1 MEFLPIM
8 TRKQLSEGGLLINS
22 MRDFRNSLLA
32 WNIGIT
38 FSVEDDKKVLLTR
51 SIGIPYPP
59 LLD

>member
-1 MEFLPIM
+1 M